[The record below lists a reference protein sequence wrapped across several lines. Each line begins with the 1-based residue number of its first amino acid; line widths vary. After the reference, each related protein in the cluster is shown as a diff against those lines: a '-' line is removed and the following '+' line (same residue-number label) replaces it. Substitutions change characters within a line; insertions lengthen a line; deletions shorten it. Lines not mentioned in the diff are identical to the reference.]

1 MNAPLAPPK
10 LQLSHPLQECLENAL
25 DPSLQHA
32 ARLLQQG
39 HLAQAITAYR
49 HILQAQP
56 RCADAW
62 YNLGYLLRQT
72 GEASAA
78 LDAYAQALQCGA
90 ALPEQIHL
98 NRAALLSDHLH
109 QEAAA
114 LKELDLALQCRP
126 DYAPA
131 LLNLGNLQEE
141 LGARDQA
148 VAAYR
153 RLLASPSV
161 DAQTRTLQLQ
171 ATARLLHLDPP
182 THAQDTRLLALA
194 QAGSVAGQDPA
205 LTATL
210 LHALAHAYD
219 RLGLHSQAFAAAS
232 AANRHGHAHARR
244 YDPIRTQQQ
253 FDSIAAVFADASD
266 ARQPPPMDAVGDA
279 VPALFI
285 CGMFRSGSTLIEQ
298 ALSRHSCIAGG
309 GELDALPRLVA
320 QSLSPFPQAAQHLS
334 SHTLAQLAAAYRQR
348 VAAAIPRHAQLRY
361 ITDKRPDNFLLIGL
375 IKQLFPA
382 ARIVHT
388 RRHPLDNGL
397 SIFMQQL
404 NPQRF
409 DYAGRLED
417 IGHFYAAY
425 QRLMAHWLSLYPDSI
440 HTFDYD
446 AFVAAPETSLR
457 ALLDFLQLPWE
468 PDCLDFHKAPGA
480 VRTASYW
487 QVRQPLH
494 GDASG
499 RWKPY
504 ATQLAPLRDTLA
516 RFGIMPAD

>member
-1 MNAPLAPPK
+1 MDL
-10 LQLSHPLQECLENAL
+10 
-25 DPSLQHA
+25 SLQHA
-32 ARLLQQG
+32 ARLLQHG
-39 HLAQAITAYR
+39 HLPQAIAAYR
-49 HILQAQP
+49 AILQARP
-56 RCADAW
+56 GCADAW
-62 YNLGYLLRQT
+62 YNLGYLLRRT

-78 LDAYAQALQCGA
+78 LDAYAQALQYGA

-109 QEAAA
+109 QDAAA
-114 LKELDLALQCRP
+114 LEELDLALQCRP

-131 LLNLGNLQEE
+131 LLNLGNLHEE

-153 RLLASPSV
+153 RLLASPPG
-161 DAQTRTLQLQ
+161 DARTRTLQLQ
-171 ATARLLHLDPP
+171 ASARLLHLDPP
-182 THAQDTRLLALA
+182 TQAQDPRLLELE
-194 QAGSVAGQDPA
+194 QASSVAGQDPA

-219 RLGLHSQAFAAAS
+219 RLGLHNQAFDAAS

-244 YDPIRTQQQ
+244 YDPIRTQQH
-253 FDSIAAVFADASD
+253 FDSIAAVFANARDAQ
-266 ARQPPPMDAVGDA
+266 QPPPMAAGENT

-285 CGMFRSGSTLIEQ
+285 CGMFRSGSTLLEQ
-298 ALSRHSCIAGG
+298 ALSRHPCIAAG

-320 QSLSPFPQAAQHLS
+320 QSLSPFPQAAQQLS
-334 SHTLAQLAAAYRQR
+334 PHTLAQLAAAYRQR
-348 VAAAIPRHAQLRY
+348 VAAAVPQHAQLRY
-361 ITDKRPDNFLLIGL
+361 ITDKRQDNFQLIGL

-397 SIFMQQL
+397 SLFLQQL

-417 IGHFYAAY
+417 IGHFLAAY
-425 QRLMAHWLSLYPDSI
+425 QRLMEHWLSLYPDSI

-446 AFVAAPETSLR
+446 AFVAAPEPTLR

-468 PDCLDFHKAPGA
+468 PDCLEFHKAPGA
-480 VRTASYW
+480 VKTASYW

-504 ATQLAPLRDTLA
+504 AAQLAPLRATLA
-516 RFGIMPAD
+516 RFGISPAD